1 MTSKFANNK
10 VYYIYPWL
18 IMIVFCTLV
27 LIMLSMVFD
36 SDRMSKIW
44 WIVSLG
50 GIVAAGC
57 CNIFEYMISR
67 FKN

>member
-1 MTSKFANNK
+1 MKSKFANNK

-27 LIMLSMVFD
+27 LIMLSMAFD

-50 GIVAAGC
+50 GVVAACC

-67 FKN
+67 LKK

>member
-1 MTSKFANNK
+1 
-10 VYYIYPWL
+10 
-18 IMIVFCTLV
+18 MIVFCTLV

-50 GIVAAGC
+50 GIAGAGC
-57 CNIFEYMISR
+57 CNIFEYIISR